1 MAHVQTQSKGK
12 YEIRHGSEELF
23 VETCV
28 FISRSEAS
36 AMKTDQCKVMA
47 MMMVVFA
54 AAAAAAAGALRK
66 WDDNWTEELS
76 RMPTEVQTD

>member
-1 MAHVQTQSKGK
+1 
-12 YEIRHGSEELF
+12 
-23 VETCV
+23 
-28 FISRSEAS
+28 
-36 AMKTDQCKVMA
+36 MKTDQCKVMA